1 MEIEKGK
8 IFVLLLQKILDFWIR
23 QFYLQRENKI
33 WCEKEKLFHDVFVFF
48 FVNRIPFDA
57 QTRMSAQSDYDWSA
71 EGPARKKFFV
81 R

>member
-23 QFYLQRENKI
+23 QFLLQRENKI

-48 FVNRIPFDA
+48 CGTPLDA
-57 QTRMSAQSDYDWSA
+57 QTRMSTQSDYDWSA
-71 EGPARKKFFV
+71 EGPIQKKFFV
-81 R
+81 EH